1 MDPGA
6 VAQVSKPAVSP
17 ISKSADR
24 KMSYDVLRLA
34 GLETCDTA
42 DLEVCATVHCLN
54 DLHLGCQ
61 EPVPSGTIGNSLA
74 FQRRISDRM
83 SPKSRRDGWHRLF
96 TRAALFLAIIAL
108 AIPASAAGPQKL
120 NDGVIIP
127 VGDKFLKLEVCADN
141 VIRVAVSPDATFFS
155 RKSLSAG
162 ERHDTRTHWS
172 LSSTGDDADL
182 TTDALHVH
190 VDLHSG
196 AVSFFD
202 SSGKLILAE
211 KADGRT
217 LTPAIVQGDSTYH
230 VRQEWMPNDGE
241 AFFGLGQQQ
250 LGLMNLKGYD
260 LDLWQHNGTVAIP
273 MLLSSRGYG
282 IFWDNT
288 SYTRFGDLREAEP
301 IPPSQ
306 LLDQNSRPGGLIG
319 SYFTGENFGRLVGK
333 RLDPQIDIAIP
344 SGATNP
350 NQLIYSGLPDGDISV
365 RWEGYVLPD
374 ETGDY
379 LLETFSNNGIKL
391 WVDDKLVISHW
402 RQGWLPWW
410 NVARVH
416 FEAGQKYRL
425 KLEWTKE
432 QGMETVKLLWKTPSH
447 DPNTSLWSE
456 VGQGIDYYFMY
467 GPSLDKV
474 IAGYRQITGQ
484 APMMPEWVFGFFQS
498 RQRYK
503 TQQESLDVLDGY
515 RSRKIPIDN
524 IVQDWFYWKEN
535 QWGSHEFDPSRFP
548 DPDGWIRD
556 IHQKYHARLTISVW
570 PKFYA
575 GTTNFE
581 IMRAHHFLLE
591 ENLAHEIQ
599 DWIGYPDTFYDAF
612 NADARKMFWSQINAK
627 LFSRGVDGWWMD
639 ASEPDMLP
647 TPTLE
652 GQRAYLHPTAL
663 GTGAAML
670 NGYPLENSK
679 AVYEGQ
685 RKAKP
690 DQRVFILT
698 RSAFAGMQR
707 YSAAVWSGDT
717 SSTWTAMRAQI
728 TAGLG
733 FCLSGLPYWS
743 MDSGGFSVPSR
754 FSSGKDFDEWCEL
767 NARWFEF
774 ATFVPLLRVHGE
786 YPNREMWEFGGD
798 SSPTY
803 AAQVRFD
810 RLRYRLMPYIYSLA
824 GNVTHQGGTIMRA
837 LVMDFPADTNV
848 FNIGDEYMF
857 GPALLINPVTTYRA
871 RSRPVYLPQDPGGWY
886 DFWTGQHFV
895 SGRTVQ
901 AAAPFNAIPVF
912 ARAGSIV
919 PFGPEIQYT
928 GEKPADPLTIYIYT
942 GADGDFTLYEDDGLT
957 YDYERGAFATIP
969 LHWDDSAET
978 LTIGKRNGSFDG
990 MLKQRTIQ
998 IVLVSPPRHVGFS
1011 FTPNSSQTVKYQGK
1025 ELSIKFE

>member
-1 MDPGA
+1 MFFL
-6 VAQVSKPAVSP
+6 
-17 ISKSADR
+17 IFL
-24 KMSYDVLRLA
+24 VLITLP
-34 GLETCDTA
+34 T
-42 DLEVCATVHCLN
+42 H
-54 DLHLGCQ
+54 
-61 EPVPSGTIGNSLA
+61 
-74 FQRRISDRM
+74 
-83 SPKSRRDGWHRLF
+83 
-96 TRAALFLAIIAL
+96 
-108 AIPASAAGPQKL
+108 ASAASLQKL
-120 NDGVIIP
+120 KDGVIIP
-127 VGDKFLKLEVCADN
+127 IGDKFLKLEVCADN
-141 VIRVAVSPDATFFS
+141 VIRVAVSPDQSFFS

-162 ERHDTRTHWS
+162 DRHNLKTHWT
-172 LSSTGDDADL
+172 LNSTGDDADL
-182 TTDALHVH
+182 TTDALRVQ

-202 SSGKLILAE
+202 SNGQLILAE

-217 LTPAIVQGDSTYH
+217 MTPAIVQGESTYH
-230 VRQEWMPNDGE
+230 VQQEWTPNEGE
-241 AFFGLGQQQ
+241 ALFGLGQQQ

-260 LDLWQHNGTVAIP
+260 LDLWQHNGTIAIP

-288 SYTRFGDLREAEP
+288 SYTRFGELREAVP
-301 IPPSQ
+301 IPPYQLFANDSQ
-306 LLDQNSRPGGLIG
+306 QLPFPAPRAPLQPGGLTG
-319 SYFTGENFGRLVGK
+319 SYFAGENFNHLVGT
-333 RLDPQIDIAIP
+333 RVDPQIDIAIP
-344 SGATNP
+344 SGATNA
-350 NQLIYSGLPDGDISV
+350 NQLIFPGLPDGNVSI
-365 RWEGYVLPD
+365 RWEGYVVPN

-391 WVDDKLVISHW
+391 WIDNQLVISHW

-410 NVARVH
+410 NVARQH
-416 FEAGQKYRL
+416 LEAGHRYHL

-447 DPNTSLWSE
+447 NPNTSLWSE

-484 APMMPEWVFGFFQS
+484 APMMPEWAFGFFQS

-503 TQQESLDVLDGY
+503 TQQESLGILDGY

-556 IHQKYHARLTISVW
+556 IHSRHARLTISVW

-581 IMRAHHFLLE
+581 DLRAHHFLLE
-591 ENLAHEIQ
+591 ENLAHEIH
-599 DWIGYPDTFYDAF
+599 DWVNYPDTFYDAY
-612 NADARKMFWSQINAK
+612 NADARKMFWAQINTK

-647 TPTLE
+647 TPTLD

-679 AVYEGQ
+679 GIYEGQ
-685 RKAKP
+685 RKVKP

-707 YSAAVWSGDT
+707 YSASVWSGDT

-733 FCLSGLPYWS
+733 FCLSGLPYWT

-754 FSSGKDFDEWCEL
+754 FSSGQDFDEWCEL
-767 NARWFEF
+767 NTRWFEF

-798 SSPTY
+798 SSPSF

-810 RLRYRLMPYIYSLA
+810 RLRYHLLPYIYSLA
-824 GNVTHQGGTIMRA
+824 GNVTRQGGTIMRA

-857 GPALLINPVTTYRA
+857 GPALLINPVTTWQA
-871 RSRPVYLPQDPGGWY
+871 RTRQVYLPRSDAGWY
-886 DFWTGQHFV
+886 DFWTGQHFA

-912 ARAGSIV
+912 VRAGSIV
-919 PFGPEIQYT
+919 PFGPDIQYT
-928 GEKPADPLTIYIYT
+928 GEKPADPLTVYIYT
-942 GADGDFTLYEDDGLT
+942 GANGDFTLYEDDGLT
-957 YDYERGAFATIP
+957 YGYEHGAFATIP
-969 LHWDDSAET
+969 LHWDDSTKT
-978 LTIGKRNGSFDG
+978 LTVGERTGSFDG

-998 IVLVSPPRHVGFS
+998 IVLISAHKPVGFS
-1011 FTPNSSQTVKYQGK
+1011 FTPSPDHVITYRGK
-1025 ELSIKFE
+1025 EVQIKLQ